1 MAATPCNAG
10 NRITATFNSVAINS
24 CLGGSVRFTVEF
36 DKFYPDQRLSP
47 VKLCAGVDGEGT
59 VEAAELVSMIAKGT
73 NGSLVFSTL
82 QGDGG
87 SNTVTAVTMEM
98 AGTEIDFNS
107 KPFRQ
112 RHSFQYNPGNTEN
125 VAPLTVA

>member
-1 MAATPCNAG
+1 MPAVPCNAG
-10 NRITATFNSVAINS
+10 NRATVTFNAVAIFS
-24 CLGGSVRFTVEF
+24 AVGGSVRFTVEF
-36 DKFYPDQRLSP
+36 DKFYPDQRRSP
-47 VKLCAGVDGEGT
+47 VKLVAGIDGEAT
-59 VEAAELVSMIAKGT
+59 VEAAELVSMIAIGT
-73 NGSLVFSTL
+73 NGSLVFTTL

-87 SNTVTAVTMEM
+87 ANTVTAATMEM
-98 AGTEIDFNS
+98 AGSEIDFSS